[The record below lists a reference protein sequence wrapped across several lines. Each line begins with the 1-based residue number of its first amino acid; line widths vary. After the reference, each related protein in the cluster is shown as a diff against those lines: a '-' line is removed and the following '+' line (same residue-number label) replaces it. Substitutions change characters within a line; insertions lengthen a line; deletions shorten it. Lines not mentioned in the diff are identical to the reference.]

1 MTFAWNYS
9 NYVSYAEQTQFTPFA
24 MAFPSDDGVP
34 ELEMAGPYGLCVFD
48 NKDQA
53 RIDAAKAFV
62 DFVCNDQTAGVEAV
76 KGTTFFPVHAD
87 WGDIYANDENA
98 DVRAPFALM
107 SDYLGRYYT
116 LTPGWVN
123 QRTLWWQNLLQP
135 IMAPARRAEHG
146 RQLCGAG

>member
-1 MTFAWNYS
+1 
-9 NYVSYAEQTQFTPFA
+9 

-123 QRTLWWQNLLQP
+123 P
-135 IMAPARRAEHG
+135 AYSVVAEFAPAHYGHRRRRAEHG